1 MSWGSI
7 KNIQFGADEAKQ
19 QGKERQADAAALAK
33 CYAAVFRTEQGKKV
47 LADLTNRYIMNND
60 TPLNATNITYEA
72 GYRNGE
78 AGIVKYLIHQMNIAK
93 IL

>member
-1 MSWGSI
+1 MSWSDI
-7 KNIQFGADEAKQ
+7 KKAEMSSEEANA